1 MNQEGNDSV
10 KMYNQECLRIVV
22 DGNSIIA
29 ELLKLAQQIPEP
41 FVPNT
46 PESIKFKDIL
56 YDFSIMKEVN
66 PNQSI
71 DITKNQ
77 STLED
82 LCNELQENYQE
93 TLREYYELFKDIITY
108 MNKFNALLTKVK
120 NNGFVQC
127 KFDNITYDI

>member
-82 LCNELQENYQE
+82 LCNELQ
-93 TLREYYELFKDIITY
+93 
-108 MNKFNALLTKVK
+108 
-120 NNGFVQC
+120 
-127 KFDNITYDI
+127 